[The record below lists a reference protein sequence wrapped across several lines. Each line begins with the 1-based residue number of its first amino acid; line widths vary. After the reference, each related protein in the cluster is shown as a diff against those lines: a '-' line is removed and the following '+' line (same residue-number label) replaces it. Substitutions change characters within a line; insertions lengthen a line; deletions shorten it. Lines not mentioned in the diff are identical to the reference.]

1 MPEKFAAARLKR
13 LMSAERRREIPPER
27 VLETI
32 GLRPGQVFIDI
43 GAGPGFFALPAA
55 AAVGPRGRVA
65 GLDVSP
71 LMIEELRKN
80 AARAKAANLQARRIS
95 QTSPNVPPGADFY
108 FLANVLH
115 EIDGREAYLRDLRKR
130 MSAASRLV
138 IIDFFRKKTEHG
150 PPLRD
155 RIPLRELRRLLAA
168 TGFEIE
174 RVFRPNGEE
183 YGVIAFRT
191 GARLSR

>member
-1 MPEKFAAARLKR
+1 
-13 LMSAERRREIPPER
+13 
-27 VLETI
+27 
-32 GLRPGQVFIDI
+32 
-43 GAGPGFFALPAA
+43 
-55 AAVGPRGRVA
+55 
-65 GLDVSP
+65 
-71 LMIEELRKN
+71 
-80 AARAKAANLQARRIS
+80 
-95 QTSPNVPPGADFY
+95 
-108 FLANVLH
+108 
-115 EIDGREAYLRDLRKR
+115 

-168 TGFEIE
+168 TGFKVE

-191 GARLSR
+191 GARLNR